1 MSWSLQP
8 IVFCT
13 FYIHKIGQVKKKRKK
28 LPRENRSY
36 LRLKID
42 VNSTMA
48 ELTMEQKENEFVQ
61 HALNVRSSLATGNFH
76 RFFILYRNAPNMGG
90 YLMDQFCE
98 RERVRALIVLCK
110 A

>member
-8 IVFCT
+8 IVFCI
-13 FYIHKIGQVKKKRKK
+13 FCIHRIGQVKKKIQRKK
-28 LPRENRSY
+28 GKIL
-36 LRLKID
+36 LTDQKID
-42 VNSTMA
+42 VNATMA
-48 ELTMEQKENEFVQ
+48 ELTVEQKENEFVQ

-90 YLMDQFCE
+90 YLIDQFCE

>member
-1 MSWSLQP
+1 
-8 IVFCT
+8 
-13 FYIHKIGQVKKKRKK
+13 
-28 LPRENRSY
+28 
-36 LRLKID
+36 
-42 VNSTMA
+42 MA
-48 ELTMEQKENEFVQ
+48 ELTPEQKENGFVR